1 VILKGCASPDEPYG
15 KVYLIKSTIR
25 LIAYFV
31 LLLFIYFNVVPF
43 LKKK

>member
-1 VILKGCASPDEPYG
+1 VVLKGCASPDEAYD
-15 KVYLIKSTIR
+15 KFYLIKSTIR

-31 LLLFIYFNVVPF
+31 LLLFIYFNVVP